1 MTYNNGLV
9 VTMEKIEK
17 LESEQKL
24 NIIKGYIDT

>member
-17 LESEQKL
+17 LQESEQKL
-24 NIIKGYIDT
+24 NNKGYIDT